1 MDFSS
6 VVLTDAQ
13 QAFADEVR
21 AFLDE
26 HLTEEVYARRRE
38 QAYDFDDELYRAL
51 GGQGWLWPRWRR
63 EDGGAE
69 LDDVCVR
76 ILETELEAREA
87 PLLSGTP
94 LIWPGVEAHA
104 RPDLRDELKPQVAR
118 GTVRICMGYTEPDG
132 GSDIAGAKTRAVRD
146 GDEWVIN
153 GQKIFTTGA
162 QYCQYVFL
170 ITRTD
175 PTLPKHKG
183 LTMFLV
189 PLSTPGI
196 EIQALHTI
204 GEERT
209 NIVYYGDVRVS
220 DRYRIGEVNN
230 GWSVLHGPLDA
241 EHYIGDTASKLD
253 DVSPSGH
260 LAHHFERSVEAAVRW
275 AQDIPGRDGPVA
287 EDHAFLARIGRLLTE
302 LEAGTCTPGT
312 MGRVKGSDL
321 TRLGCEDLID
331 LVGPAATLPRGA
343 DGAIADG
350 VIEFAHR
357 EAQHTATP
365 GGTVEVFRTIIA
377 QHDLGLP
384 RPDYPGRKVF
394 LAGDRPVAAS
404 A

>member
-1 MDFSS
+1 MDFAS
-6 VVLTDAQ
+6 VILTEDQ
-13 QAFADEVR
+13 QAFAGQVR

-26 HLTEEVYARRRE
+26 HLTAEVYARRRE
-38 QAYDFDDELYRAL
+38 RAYNFDEGLYLAL
-51 GGQGWLWPRWRR
+51 GSKGWLWPRWRR
-63 EDGGAE
+63 EDGGAG
-69 LDDVCVR
+69 LDDVCAR
-76 ILETELEAREA
+76 LLETELDRREA

-104 RPDLRDELKPQVAR
+104 DPELRAELKPQVAR
-118 GTVRICMGYTEPDG
+118 GTVRLCMGYTEPDG

-146 GDEWVIN
+146 GDEWIIN

-175 PTLPKHKG
+175 PALPKHKG

-189 PLSTPGI
+189 PLSSAGI

-209 NIVYYGDVRVS
+209 NIVYYSDVRVP

-253 DVSPSGH
+253 DVSPSGQ
-260 LAHHFERSVEAAVRW
+260 LAHYFERSVEAAVRW
-275 AQDIPGRDGPVA
+275 AQATPAAGGTLAGDQ
-287 EDHAFLARIGRLLTE
+287 AFLARIGHMLAE

-312 MGRVKGSDL
+312 MGRVKGSDVA
-321 TRLGCEDLID
+321 RLGCEELID
-331 LVGPAATLPRGA
+331 LVGPAATLPYGT
-343 DGAIADG
+343 DGAISDG

-394 LAGDRPVAAS
+394 LQQGRAAMES